1 MSVPVNLKYT
11 RDHFWIRQEG
21 DRAVIGLTE
30 NGLEQLGM
38 ILYIELPERDAIVMQ
53 NEFIGSLE
61 TVDNEHDLNS
71 PLSGKITAV
80 NILLERASQLLNE
93 SPYDKGWL
101 FAIQWS
107 QASELERLWDANSYQ
122 AENPADY

>member
-1 MSVPVNLKYT
+1 MSVPANLKYT

-30 NGLEQLGM
+30 SGLEKLGM
-38 ILYIELPERDAIVMQ
+38 ILYIELPEREAIVKQ

-61 TVDNEHDLNS
+61 TVDNEHDLHS

-107 QASELERLWDANSYQ
+107 QASELEQLWDANSYQ
-122 AENPADY
+122 VESE